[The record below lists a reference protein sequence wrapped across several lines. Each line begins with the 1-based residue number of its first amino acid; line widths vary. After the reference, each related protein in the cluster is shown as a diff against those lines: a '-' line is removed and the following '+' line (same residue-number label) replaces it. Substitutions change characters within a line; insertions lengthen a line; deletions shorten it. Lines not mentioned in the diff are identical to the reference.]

1 MVPVRPFGCGSVH
14 GIEVQWVNWPLFRS
28 ILFIFSDA
36 HHFSR
41 VQCPISPMPS
51 GQEGC
56 KGCET
61 LKNWW
66 RIQTSLEPRYATE
79 VTWMVLKMSPAGFSP
94 WIFRSQKWK
103 NGKKKAMVKAAMK
116 SSGPSFCCGQALLLK
131 EDIWCYPSPVP
142 WHMTPRPHSGL
153 PRAPAQP
160 WLPSAAKIE
169 ALPVPKG
176 GTTMLWEVSTVEL
189 QADYKEKKCDPGA
202 KVQSKSSIAWKDPVF
217 VVSIVT
223 HLPAQIHIWLGIY
236 LLVLVPPRWNV
247 ARTNPITASSSAIRF
262 CNSSVPGS
270 QACNHN
276 W

>member
-1 MVPVRPFGCGSVH
+1 MVPVRPFGCGS
-14 GIEVQWVNWPLFRS
+14 EPAWNRS
-28 ILFIFSDA
+28 AVGQLT
-36 HHFSR
+36 FSR

-169 ALPVPKG
+169 ALPVQRVGPPCCGRFQQLNCKQI
-176 GTTMLWEVSTVEL
+176 TKRKNVIR
-189 QADYKEKKCDPGA
+189 
-202 KVQSKSSIAWKDPVF
+202 VQRCKA
-217 VVSIVT
+217 
-223 HLPAQIHIWLGIY
+223 
-236 LLVLVPPRWNV
+236 
-247 ARTNPITASSSAIRF
+247 
-262 CNSSVPGS
+262 
-270 QACNHN
+270 NHP
-276 W
+276 